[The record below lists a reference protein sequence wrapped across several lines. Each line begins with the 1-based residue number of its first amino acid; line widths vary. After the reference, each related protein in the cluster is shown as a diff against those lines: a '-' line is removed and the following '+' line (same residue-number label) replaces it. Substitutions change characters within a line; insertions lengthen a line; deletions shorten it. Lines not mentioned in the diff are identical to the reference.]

1 MRLSLILL
9 AATLP
14 LTVLPSSGL
23 AHAVF
28 NQTSAEA
35 GSLVTAQARI
45 THGCDGQAT
54 HTVTI
59 TMPQGVTR
67 VTPRVIPGWTVSVT
81 KRPLATPLRLHGQ
94 TITETVDTITWTGGS
109 VPDFAFEQFEF
120 RFAAPAEPGR
130 TLYFP
135 LVQTC
140 ANGTEAWDQIPAR
153 IEDWGRTAD
162 PAPYI
167 TLSAPPAA
175 RRGGHSH

>member
-1 MRLSLILL
+1 MRLAILILA

-14 LTVLPSSGL
+14 ATAF

-28 NQTSAEA
+28 NQATAEP
-35 GSLVTAQARI
+35 GSLVTAEARI

-59 TMPQGVTR
+59 TMPEGVTR
-67 VTPRVIPGWTVSVT
+67 VTPRTIPGWTVSVT
-81 KRPLATPLRLHGQ
+81 RRPLAAPLRLHGQ
-94 TITETVDTITWTGGS
+94 TITETVDTITWSGGS

-140 ANGTEAWDQIPAR
+140 ASGTEAWDQIPAR
-153 IEDWGRTAD
+153 LQDWGATPK

-167 TLSAPPAA
+167 TLGTPPAA
-175 RRGGHSH
+175 GRGGHSH